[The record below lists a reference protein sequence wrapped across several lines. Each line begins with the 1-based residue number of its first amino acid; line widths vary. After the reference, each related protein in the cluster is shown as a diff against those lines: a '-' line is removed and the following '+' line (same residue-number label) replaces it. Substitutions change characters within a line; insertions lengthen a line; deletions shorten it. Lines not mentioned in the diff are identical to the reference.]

1 MLTNRDDFGIAIRSA
16 LLQRGAKQKFSLFF
30 LICLSALIF
39 FFDSFSN
46 TFVNT
51 ARSILKDGV
60 YKVSSISSS
69 PFRFLNFIGESTKN
83 IYFVHSENESLKK
96 EINELKS
103 KDLQVDYLR
112 TENKK
117 LKQFLNSETA
127 KKNSFLTA
135 KVFLDK
141 ESPFLKSVIINK
153 GSKSKIKIGMPVLDN
168 NYLVG
173 RIVEVN
179 YFSSRVLL
187 LNDLNSR
194 VPIVI
199 EESSEQAILT
209 GTGKSEPKLEYLPD
223 LFVSSANKT
232 VYTSGKDG
240 VFSSG
245 IPVGK
250 TKIKDNVVTVEL
262 FSDLN
267 QLSFINIASLAEEE
281 VEF

>member
-30 LICLSALIF
+30 LICFSILIF

-69 PFRFLNFIGESTKN
+69 PIRFLNFIQESTKN
-83 IYFVHSENESLKK
+83 IYFVHDENKNLKK
-96 EINELKS
+96 EIIELKS
-103 KDLQVDYLR
+103 KGLQVDYLK

-117 LKQFLNSETA
+117 LKQFLNSEKIENNT
-127 KKNSFLTA
+127 FLTA

-141 ESPFLKSVIINK
+141 KSPFLKSVIVNR
-153 GSKSKIKIGMPVLDN
+153 GSKSGIKIGMPVLDN

-194 VPIVI
+194 IPIVI
-199 EESSEQAILT
+199 EESAEQAILT

-245 IPVGK
+245 IPIGK
-250 TKIKDNVVTVEL
+250 TKIKDNEVTVDL

-267 QLSFINIASLAEEE
+267 QLSFINIVPLAEDEAK
-281 VEF
+281 F